1 MRPIERFSPVSGRGK
16 ALLYLMSRAN
26 WEDHFTRR
34 AKDEKWLA
42 RSVYKL
48 EEIDR
53 KYGLIHKGQ
62 RVLDLGCYPG
72 SWSQYCTRRVGPQGE
87 VVGVDLKR
95 PDRLSAPNF
104 KFLQADILHLD
115 ADQLKREVSP
125 RHLVI
130 SDLAP
135 QTSGIHVVDT
145 SRSMELARKAL
156 VIAFVLLQKG
166 GHFLCKV
173 FEGEDIQELRGEISR
188 HFEAARTVRPAAVRK
203 ASREVYLLGLRFAG
217 WNQLRRREG

>member
-1 MRPIERFSPVSGRGK
+1 MSK
-16 ALLYLMSRAN
+16 AS

-34 AKDEKWLA
+34 ARDEKWLA
-42 RSVYKL
+42 RSVYKI
-48 EEIDR
+48 EEID
-53 KYGLIHKGQ
+53 KKCKLILTGH

-72 SWSQYCTRRVGPQGE
+72 SWSQYCTRRVGLQGE

-95 PDRLSAPNF
+95 PDRFAAPNF
-104 KFLQADILHLD
+104 QFLEADVLNLD
-115 ADQLKREVSP
+115 LERLKKEISP
-125 RHLVI
+125 RNVVI

-156 VIAFVLLQKG
+156 VIALGLLQKR

-173 FEGEDIQELRGEISR
+173 FEGEDIKELRIEMSR
-188 HFEAARTVRPAAVRK
+188 HFKEVRTVRPAAVRK
-203 ASREVYLLGLRFAG
+203 ASREVYLLGLR
-217 WNQLRRREG
+217 LLE

>member
-1 MRPIERFSPVSGRGK
+1 MSK
-16 ALLYLMSRAN
+16 AS

-34 AKDEKWLA
+34 ARDEKWLA

-48 EEIDR
+48 EEIDKR
-53 KYGLIHKGQ
+53 CKLILAGH

-72 SWSQYCTRRVGPQGE
+72 SWSQYCTRRVGLQGE

-95 PDRLSAPNF
+95 PDHFAAPNF
-104 KFLQADILHLD
+104 QFLEADVLNLD
-115 ADQLKREVSP
+115 LERLKKEISP
-125 RHLVI
+125 RNVVI

-145 SRSMELARKAL
+145 SRSMDLARKAL
-156 VIAFVLLQKG
+156 VIALGLLQKR

-173 FEGEDIQELRGEISR
+173 FEGEDIKELRIEMSR
-188 HFEAARTVRPAAVRK
+188 HFKEVRTVRPAAVRK
-203 ASREVYLLGLRFAG
+203 ASREVYLLGLR
-217 WNQLRRREG
+217 LLE